1 MVVNHTTVVRAK
13 RNDGNVSLPSKT
25 NNFRKS
31 FWQTRQKITVKKTLY
46 NNTSIQV
53 IQTVRN
59 DGDRQKYL

>member
-13 RNDGNVSLPSKT
+13 RNYDNVSLPSKT

-46 NNTSIQV
+46 NNTSVHV